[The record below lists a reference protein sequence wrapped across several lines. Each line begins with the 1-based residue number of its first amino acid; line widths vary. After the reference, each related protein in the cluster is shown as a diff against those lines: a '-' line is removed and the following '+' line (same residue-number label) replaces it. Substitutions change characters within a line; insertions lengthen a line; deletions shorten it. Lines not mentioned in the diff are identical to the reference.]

1 MRKKTEKSHPLLRE
15 WVMADGKCVAR
26 ASLKERHT
34 RITPLTLTHTHN
46 SHVMNTGNACGFFL
60 LGLAMW
66 MLPVWAPEYFPANGL
81 DGSSTRALWLQTVGV
96 VQALIGVWF
105 IASLGLVPAIARW
118 LANAP
123 ALQPRWKNAP
133 VPANAAPVAAFTAG
147 EELAAGVA
155 LLKQGSLVSTA
166 GGFEADRVVPFRRED
181 SALGRSLE
189 VALLDEKRFVHFLKR
204 LRLLAH
210 RDGNRAHAHGA
221 APIVLGHDAQHALVH
236 FIKSG
241 RVDFEQL
248 KRGGR
253 NGLRNLTSGAFLRK
267 IANEIDE
274 VVGDTRRAA

>member
-1 MRKKTEKSHPLLRE
+1 
-15 WVMADGKCVAR
+15 
-26 ASLKERHT
+26 
-34 RITPLTLTHTHN
+34 
-46 SHVMNTGNACGFFL
+46 MNTGNACGFFI

-66 MLPVWAPEYFPANGL
+66 LLPIWAPDYFPANGL
-81 DGSSTRALWLQTVGV
+81 DGTSTRALWLQTVGLA
-96 VQALIGVWF
+96 QAAIGMWF
-105 IASLGLVPAIARW
+105 IASLGIVPAITRW
-118 LANAP
+118 LASAP
-123 ALQPRWKNAP
+123 ALEPRWKNAP
-133 VPANAAPVAAFTAG
+133 VPADAAPVAAFTAD
-147 EELAAGVA
+147 EELAAGAA
-155 LLKQGSLVSTA
+155 LLKQGGLVAASRGSKA
-166 GGFEADRVVPFRRED
+166 NRMVAFRRKHA
-181 SALGRSLE
+181 ALGRPLE
-189 VALLDEKRFVHFLKR
+189 VALLDEKRFVHFLER

-253 NGLRNLTSGAFLRK
+253 NGLRNLASGAFLRK

>member
-1 MRKKTEKSHPLLRE
+1 MGVAKGEAHSHPTSHSQL
-15 WVMADGKCVAR
+15 A
-26 ASLKERHT
+26 
-34 RITPLTLTHTHN
+34 
-46 SHVMNTGNACGFFL
+46 HVMNTGNACGFFL

-66 MLPVWAPEYFPANGL
+66 FLPLWAPEYFPANGL

-96 VQALIGVWF
+96 LQAAIGAAF
-105 IASLGLVPAIARW
+105 IVTLGILPAVKGW
-118 LANAP
+118 LASEP

-133 VPANAAPVAAFTAG
+133 VPADAAPVVPFTAD

-155 LLKQGSLVSTA
+155 LLQQRGLVSA
-166 GGFEADRVVPFRRED
+166 DGGFEADRVVPFRRED
-181 SALGRSLE
+181 APLGRALE
-189 VALLDEKRFVHFLKR
+189 VALLDEKRFVHFLER

-210 RDGNRAHAHGA
+210 RDGDRAHAHGA
-221 APIVLGHDAQHALVH
+221 APVVLGHDAQHALVH

-253 NGLRNLTSGAFLRK
+253 NGLRNLASGAFLRK
-267 IANEIDE
+267 IAHEIDE